1 MLKALKWSNVNLKLY
16 VTDMS
21 DLTQQKGSS
30 GAAEMEIQ
38 RLRLESERSMRM
50 IQQWKKMYDNLNQFC
65 INELLN
71 GANGPST

>member
-1 MLKALKWSNVNLKLY
+1 
-16 VTDMS
+16 MS

-38 RLRLESERSMRM
+38 RLRLESQRSMQM
-50 IQQWKKMYDNLNQFC
+50 VQQWKKMYDNLNQFC
-65 INELLN
+65 VNELLN